1 MTPAPVITERT
12 IAELSGLLRTRQLSP
27 VELVEAYLDRI
38 EALDDQLHAF
48 ILVTAEEARAA
59 ARVADAEIA
68 AGNWRGPL
76 HGIPIGLKDIY
87 CTKGIATT
95 AHSRLL
101 RDHVP
106 TEDAA
111 TVARLAAAGAISLGK
126 LSTHEFAFGG
136 PSPDLFSPP
145 ARNPWNVALQP
156 GGSSSGSGAAVAAGL
171 CAAAMGS
178 DTGGSIRSPSGFCG
192 LVGLKPTYGLV
203 SRRGVLPLSWTLDH
217 AGPMAW
223 TAEDC
228 ALMMQVLAGH
238 DAADPASVDG
248 PVPDFKGAIGRPVKG
263 LRIGIA
269 RTWHASADPELVA
282 AIDRAGDVLAAEG
295 AVVGEVVLPD
305 LMDLHAA
312 GRIILLSEA
321 YAIHQQHLRR
331 QPEIYGQLFRDRVR
345 LGAFFS
351 ADDYVQAIRFRRT
364 LVDRMRAA
372 MAPWDVVLTASHYG
386 PPERM
391 EETPTFPFFSK
402 PFFTMPFNL
411 TGQPAAAVPCGFYAN
426 GMPMSMQVAGRA
438 FADDTV
444 LAVAHAYE
452 KAAGDRTTRPALQ
465 ERASCQ
471 ERVS

>member
-1 MTPAPVITERT
+1 MSALTERT
-12 IAELSGLLRTRQLSP
+12 VAELAELLRTRQLSP
-27 VELVEAYLDRI
+27 VELVEAYLARI
-38 EALDDQLHAF
+38 EAVDERLHAF
-48 ILVTAEEARAA
+48 ILVTAGQARAA
-59 ARVADAEIA
+59 ARTAEAEIA

-76 HGIPIGLKDIY
+76 HGVPIGLKDIY
-87 CTKGIATT
+87 CTRGIATT

-106 TEDAA
+106 AEDAE
-111 TVARLAAAGAISLGK
+111 TVARLSAAGAIGLGK

-136 PSPDLFSPP
+136 PSPDLFSAP
-145 ARNPWNVALQP
+145 ALNPWNLALQP

-217 AGPMAW
+217 AGPMTW

-238 DAADPASVDG
+238 DPADPASVDG
-248 PVPDFKGAIGRPVKG
+248 PVPDFRGAIGRPVRG

-269 RTWHASADPELVA
+269 RAWHASADPELVA
-282 AIDRAGDVLAAEG
+282 AIDRAGAILAAQG
-295 AVVGEVVLPD
+295 AIVEDAAMPD
-305 LMDLHAA
+305 LMDLHAT
-312 GRIILLSEA
+312 GRIILLCEG
-321 YAIHQQHLRR
+321 YAIHQHHLRR
-331 QPEIYGQLFRDRVR
+331 QPEIYGALFRDRIR

-351 ADDYVQAIRFRRT
+351 SADYVQAIRFRRT
-364 LVDRMRAA
+364 LVERMEAA
-372 MAPWDVVLTASHYG
+372 MAPYDVILTASHYG

-391 EETPTFPFFSK
+391 EDAPVFPFFGK
-402 PFFTMPFNL
+402 PYLTMPFNV
-411 TGQPAAAVPCGFYAN
+411 TGQPAAAVPCGFYA
-426 GMPMSMQVAGRA
+426 GGIPMSMQIAGKA

-452 KAAGDRTTRPALQ
+452 KAAGDRTTRPQL
-465 ERASCQ
+465 RS
-471 ERVS
+471 